1 MEKKADKPAETPK
14 DTVYVVSCTEIDR
27 DCTLCADPYS
37 LRVVGLYHHLSDA
50 SAEANKHLIEMKR
63 KLEKY
68 YDRRLESVQKEI
80 NNTVQELAYETDP
93 ATTENLKYIIAKL
106 EEAQRR
112 YQEKKIPE
120 MFVDNGPDG
129 ELCEITARDE
139 AIGWLCAY
147 DIEKMP
153 VK

>member
-1 MEKKADKPAETPK
+1 MEKKADKPAEKAPA
-14 DTVYVVSCTEIDR
+14 VYVVSCTETDR
-27 DCTLCADPYS
+27 DCTLCADPYHIT
-37 LRVVGLYHHLSDA
+37 VVGLYHRLADA
-50 SAEANKHLIEMKR
+50 SAEANRHLIEMKR
-63 KLEKY
+63 KLAEY
-68 YDRRLESVQKEI
+68 YDARLASVQEEI

-93 ATTENLKYIIAKL
+93 AATENLKYIIAKL

-129 ELCEITARDE
+129 ELCEITARDDS
-139 AIGWLCAY
+139 IGWICAY

-153 VK
+153 IL